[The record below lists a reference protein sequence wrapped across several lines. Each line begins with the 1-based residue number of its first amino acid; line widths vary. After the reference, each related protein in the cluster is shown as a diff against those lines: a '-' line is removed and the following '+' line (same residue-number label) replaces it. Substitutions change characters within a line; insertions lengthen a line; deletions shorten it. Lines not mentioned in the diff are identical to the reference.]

1 MNIDIKNG
9 LIFMVLAGVF
19 TTTGYFGRDYIESN
33 NKQKEFTFSIYKKFY
48 DTSSAKIEKINKS

>member
-1 MNIDIKNG
+1 MNIDLKNG

-33 NKQKEFTFSIYKKFY
+33 NKQKEFTFI
-48 DTSSAKIEKINKS
+48 